1 MGGRGDGEPAGRQRP
16 KRAVVAVKQVNGSL
30 FGLGA
35 GGAIADQDRDEFGI
49 RHCMNAVSQQASHQR
64 PTDWARDL
72 RAGDTRALGGHR
84 GSFTMGSMNDSM
96 PPSTE
101 HASDAALAASGV
113 PRVALDSH
121 LTLHYR
127 LTLSERGA
135 DLISTFGGKP
145 ATLQLGIGQLA
156 EPLERCLL
164 GLTEGDRRRFEL
176 PPGEA
181 FGPRNP
187 ALIQRLSRAVFDAH
201 TTPGTAYEPGDL
213 VELPAPGGGRYAGVL
228 KEITDQSVLF
238 DFNHPLAGQAL
249 DFEVEILGVL

>member
-1 MGGRGDGEPAGRQRP
+1 M
-16 KRAVVAVKQVNGSL
+16 AVKQLTGAL

-35 GGAIADQDRDEFGI
+35 GGAIADQDRDKFGI
-49 RHCMNAVSQQASHQR
+49 RHGLNAVSQQTSHQR
-64 PTDWARDL
+64 PTGWTRGL
-72 RAGDTRALGGHR
+72 RAGDTSTFSGHR
-84 GSFTMGSMNDSM
+84 GSFTMDWMNGSM

-101 HASDAALAASGV
+101 NASDMSLAASGV

-127 LTLSERGA
+127 LTLSDLGA

-164 GLTEGDRRRFEL
+164 GLTEGDRKRFEL
-176 PPGEA
+176 PQGEA

-187 ALIQRLSRAVFDAH
+187 ELIQRLSRAVFDAH

>member
-1 MGGRGDGEPAGRQRP
+1 
-16 KRAVVAVKQVNGSL
+16 VVVKQVTGSL

-35 GGAIADQDRDEFGI
+35 GGAMADKDRDEFGI
-49 RHCMNAVSQQASHQR
+49 RHCLNAVSQQANHQR
-64 PTDWARDL
+64 PTGGTWGL
-72 RAGDTRALGGHR
+72 GAGGMRALGGHW
-84 GSFTMGSMNDSM
+84 GSFTMGWMNDSM
-96 PPSTE
+96 PSSTE
-101 HASDAALAASGV
+101 SASDAALAASGT
-113 PRVALDSH
+113 PRVVPDSH

-127 LTLSERGA
+127 LTLSELGA
-135 DLISTFGGKP
+135 DVISTFGGKP

-187 ALIQRLSRAVFDAH
+187 ELIQRLSRTVFDAH

>member
-1 MGGRGDGEPAGRQRP
+1 MQWEAGGESAGGQRP
-16 KRAVVAVKQVNGSL
+16 KRAAVAVKQVHSGL
-30 FGLGA
+30 FRLGA
-35 GGAIADQDRDEFGI
+35 GGALADQDRDELGI
-49 RHCMNAVSQQASHQR
+49 RHRLNAVSQQARHQG
-64 PTDWARDL
+64 PTGWARGL
-72 RAGDTRALGGHR
+72 SAGGTRVLGGHR
-84 GSFTMGSMNDSM
+84 GSFTMGWMNNST
-96 PPSTE
+96 PRSTE
-101 HASDAALAASGV
+101 GAADAALAASDA

-127 LTLSERGA
+127 LTLSELGA
-135 DLISTFGGKP
+135 DVITTFGGKP

-164 GLTEGDRRRFEL
+164 GLSEGDRRQFEL
-176 PPGEA
+176 SPGEA

-187 ALIQRLSRAVFDAH
+187 ELIQRLSRSVFDAH

-228 KEITDQSVLF
+228 KEITEQSVLF

-249 DFEVEILGVL
+249 NFEVEILGVL